1 MDKLPPALA
10 RTPVG
15 EERLSREDHVEG
27 RRREILLLVTKVFAK
42 RGYHG
47 ATIDHLVAGGKT
59 SMGGF
64 YKLFEGKEDCFVQ
77 AFDLVAEEAEER
89 AGVAVHGLDDWGER
103 VSVGLL
109 ALLEFVA
116 AGPLAARLVLIE
128 AQSGGDEAVRHYGEF
143 LARAVAILRSG
154 RSGSGATA
162 DLPASFEEA
171 TVSGVVWSIQNRLAR
186 GDAIAPA
193 ELHEQLAKMILE
205 PYLGKRRLAS
215 LPRASGAALS

>member
-1 MDKLPPALA
+1 MEKLPPALA

-15 EERLSREDHVEG
+15 EERLSREEHVQE
-27 RRREILLLVTKVFAK
+27 RRREILALVTKVFAK

-64 YKLFEGKEDCFVQ
+64 YKLFDGKEDCFVQ

-89 AGVAVHGLDDWGER
+89 ARVAVRGLDDWGER
-103 VSVGLL
+103 ASAGLL

-116 AGPLAARLVLIE
+116 AKPLAARLVVIE
-128 AQSGGDEAVRHYGEF
+128 AQSGGEEAVRHYGEF
-143 LARAVAILRSG
+143 LAVAIAILRAG
-154 RSGSGATA
+154 RSEPTATA
-162 DLPASFEEA
+162 DLPESFEEA

-186 GDAIAPA
+186 GDAIAPS
-193 ELHEQLAKMILE
+193 ELHAQLAKMILE
-205 PYLGKRRLAS
+205 PYLGPKRLAS
-215 LPRASGAALS
+215 VLRESGSAIR